1 MAGAVGDVLDQR
13 LVAAGQLDHP
23 LHHLDVL
30 ALVGAADVV
39 GLAGAAVHQHRVDAA
54 AEVLDVEPVADLA
67 AVAVDRQRVA
77 VERVEDHQR
86 DQLLGV
92 LARPVVVGAADDHR
106 LGAVGVEVGGDEQ
119 VAGRLGRRV
128 GRGGVER
135 RGLGEGAGLDRAVDL
150 VGGDLQVAAD
160 AELAGGVEQ
169 GAGADHVGA
178 GEGVLVVDRAVD
190 VGLGGEVDD
199 RVAAL
204 HRLAHDRRV
213 LDRAD
218 HQLDALGQVLA
229 PARVGEL
236 VEHADLVL
244 GLDEA
249 DVGGA
254 DEPGGAGDQELHA
267 ASFSACRWAR

>member
-1 MAGAVGDVLDQR
+1 MAGAVLDVLDQR
-13 LVAAGQLDHP
+13 LVGAGQLDHP
-23 LHHLDVL
+23 LDHLDVL

-39 GLAGAAVHQHRVDAA
+39 GLAGAALHQHRVDAA
-54 AEVLDVEPVADLA
+54 AEVLDVEPVADLL

-77 VERVEDHQR
+77 VQGVEDDQR
-86 DQLLGV
+86 DQLLRV
-92 LARPVVVGAADDHR
+92 LARAVVVGAAHDRGLDP
-106 LGAVGVEVGGDEQ
+106 VGVDVGGDEQ

-150 VGGDLQVAAD
+150 VGRDLQVAVD

-218 HQLDALGQVLA
+218 DQLGALGQVLA
-229 PARVGEL
+229 PAGVGEL
-236 VEHADLVL
+236 VEHDDLVL
-244 GLDEA
+244 VAGEPH
-249 DVGGA
+249 VGGA

-267 ASFSACRWAR
+267 ASSACRWAR